1 MERRRGFHDS
11 FIRFLVLFLVA
22 AAAAALAT
30 AAAFAIRVLHLDRLG
45 NLLRRGNV
53 GQNAVG
59 LGDVSATVLVAMA
72 RFLKLKVKECPPVLD
87 YRPATEFHE
96 AIAHRHSVPEVRSQR
111 LILNVPQR
119 SAATSSVPK
128 DHLTRSL

>member
-59 LGDVSATVLVAMA
+59 LGDVSATVLVAMT
-72 RFLKLKVKECPPVLD
+72 RLLKLKVKECPPVLD
-87 YRPATEFHE
+87 E

-128 DHLTRSL
+128 DHLC